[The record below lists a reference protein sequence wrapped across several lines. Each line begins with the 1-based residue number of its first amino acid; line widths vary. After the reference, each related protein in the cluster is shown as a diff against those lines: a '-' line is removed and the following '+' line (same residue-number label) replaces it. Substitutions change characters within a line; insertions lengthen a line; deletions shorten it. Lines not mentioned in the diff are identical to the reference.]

1 MLKAT
6 DYSKVMVLLSMMLTT
21 SAAMAHDGAAIA
33 WLISS
38 WSETDDQPLR
48 MSRLAQHGA
57 QCPVFG

>member
-6 DYSKVMVLLSMMLTT
+6 ENSKVIVLLSMMLNA
-21 SAAMAHDGAAIA
+21 SAAMAHDGVAIA

-48 MSRLAQHGA
+48 LSSLAQHGA